1 MKARIISISVAA
13 AIAGWSAYSHAGAPE
28 AVALPGVVGTAGEL
42 EGVTTTGAGN
52 LSIGNN
58 QNINTNGINVNA
70 ITPSAAAQADVRFL
84 GNSTVTGNI
93 GVPSSLLNFNG
104 GANGSV
110 VNLNGLFNA
119 TTYNV
124 SGTGTINFN
133 NNVTGAG
140 NFAADGFINLG
151 ANRTITGAIITAT
164 ANTGTLTLNG
174 GSSVIGG
181 IGGASGLKMINV
193 TGGNASV
200 TGAVQSLG
208 FNLGANTLAITGAL
222 TTNAGGT
229 IATTLAGNGVYGN
242 INPTG
247 ASNIN
252 PGGIT
257 VIPTVTGVITTGTT
271 FNIVNGVAGTLGAPV
286 TVQNSN
292 PRYTFVGVAT
302 TTGDVKIRVTS
313 VAALATVVTAP
324 AAAAVGPVLDVTA
337 AAGTDLRTV
346 QDAIAA
352 LPTSGAY
359 NNALSQL
366 SPGAANLAAPWVAG
380 QTTRLFE
387 DLWMA
392 RIDEVQDLCCTT
404 CDPDKSPAPVNVNNC
419 KGNERGNW
427 WAKVF
432 DNQGDQGDRN
442 NVNGYQSQAVGLMLA
457 YEVPIGNETR
467 VGLGGGYANSKID
480 GNNIGGT
487 TKIDSYQ
494 VTSYISHA
502 TGPVFVQGAL
512 IVGVD
517 NYSGSRPISFT
528 GVNRVASANY
538 SGQQYTAMVSAGK
551 HFTSG
556 QDTFTPLASLQASR
570 VHVNSYAE
578 SGAGDV
584 NLRVDGQTYNFV
596 QSTLGVKAERI
607 IQSGNG
613 TWSPEVHAKW
623 LHDFSSTT
631 MAQNASFSG
640 GGAVFST
647 QGVDQDRELYNV
659 GAGVTFLTC
668 NCDGKTWSIKG
679 LYDYKWNQTKF
690 SSHQLSVLGS
700 LKF

>member
-1 MKARIISISVAA
+1 MKSTIISISVAA
-13 AIAGWSAYSHAGAPE
+13 AIAGWSAFAHAGTPE

-42 EGVTTTGAGN
+42 EGVTTTGAGT
-52 LSIGNN
+52 LTVGNN

-93 GVPSSLLNFNG
+93 GIPSSLQNFNG
-104 GANGSV
+104 GATGSV
-110 VNLNGLFNA
+110 VNLNGLVNT

-174 GSSVIGG
+174 GSSVIGA

-193 TGGNASV
+193 VGGNASV
-200 TGAVQSLG
+200 TGAVQALG
-208 FNLGANTLAITGAL
+208 FNLGTNTLAITGAL

-229 IATTLAGNGVYGN
+229 IATTLASNGVYGN

-252 PGGIT
+252 PAGIT

-302 TTGDVKIRVTS
+302 TTGDVKIRVTG

-324 AAAAVGPVLDVTA
+324 AAAGVGPILDVTA
-337 AAGTDLRTV
+337 AAGTDLRGV

-352 LPTSGAY
+352 LTTSAAT
-359 NNALSQL
+359 NNALAQL
-366 SPGAANLAAPWVAG
+366 APGASNLAAPWVAG

-442 NVNGYQSQAVGLMLA
+442 NVNGYQSKAQGLMLA
-457 YEVPIGNETR
+457 YEAPIGNDTR
-467 VGLGGGYANSKID
+467 VGMGGGYANSTVD
-480 GNNIGGT
+480 GNNIGGS

-494 VTSYISHA
+494 VTSYISHVA
-502 TGPVFVQGAL
+502 GPVFVQGAL
-512 IVGVD
+512 TVGVD
-517 NYSGSRPISFT
+517 NYSASRPISFT
-528 GVNRVASANY
+528 GVNRIASANY
-538 SGQQYTAMVSAGK
+538 TGQQYTAMVSAGK

-556 QDTFTPLASLQASR
+556 DDTFTPLASLQASR
-570 VHVNSYAE
+570 VHVNGYNE
-578 SGAGDV
+578 NGAGDV

-607 IQSGNG
+607 IHSGNG

-631 MAQNASFSG
+631 MQQNASFAG

-647 QGVDQDRELYNV
+647 QGIDQDRELYNV